1 MTNPTKGD
9 RLRKLTVTTEQPAP
23 ADARA
28 ELRRKIERMRKQIE
42 VNGREL
48 QKLRAAYDRP
58 AGRLH

>member
-9 RLRKLTVTTEQPAP
+9 RLRKLTVTTKQPAP

-28 ELRRKIERMRKQIE
+28 ELRRKIERLKTEIE
-42 VNGREL
+42 ANGREL
-48 QKLRAAYDRP
+48 RKLRAAYDRP